1 MIIATIELGVYR
13 RHILNKQY
21 RKRKSTVKNT
31 IIQTNK
37 KYLPGLLNIAVPIM
51 LSNLISQLQML
62 IDRIFL
68 GHVNS
73 MYMSAL
79 GNVTSPMWTTMSF
92 CFSIVTG
99 ASILISQSVGAG
111 DTEHIE
117 EYSGAMVKYNNI
129 IPILLFFFWTFCAE
143 FVFRLMGVSDGLMP
157 MCLDYSRYYAPV
169 FLITGLGGAFSVI
182 LQTSNYTKPLVVY
195 GIIRSGVNIF
205 LDWVMIFG
213 RFGLPAMGIKGAAI
227 ATTIAEY
234 SGLIFA
240 VIFVVSSKKLNTKPS
255 MKWVV
260 KAHIKPYLLSAKL
273 GVNTALEDF
282 AWNLG
287 NLLLIRILNAI
298 NEMAAGI
305 YSIIFSVEVLAVVII
320 GAIGNGTMTLT
331 GEAKGNNDLGK
342 YKGVCV
348 CAYGLCIVVGIITLG
363 VCLAFP
369 QQIISLFTNDKSIIA
384 SCGIYL
390 IFISI
395 NLFAKSAN
403 IVVGN
408 AIRGSGNTIWMLI
421 TQLFGTVWVVSV
433 ALLFVF
439 VLKLG
444 IAGVFLAVIV
454 DEIVRAFINLGKYL
468 RIVKNWKSTDW
479 DKRTEL
485 AKQ

>member
-1 MIIATIELGVYR
+1 M
-13 RHILNKQY
+13 
-21 RKRKSTVKNT
+21 KNT
-31 IIQTNK
+31 LIKTNK

-195 GIIRSGVNIF
+195 GILRSGVNIL

-213 RFGLPAMGIKGAAI
+213 RFGFPAMGIKGAAI

-305 YSIIFSVEVLAVVII
+305 YSIIFSVEVLTVVII

-331 GEAKGNNDLGK
+331 GEAKGNNDLSK

-369 QQIISLFTNDKSIIA
+369 QQIISLFTNDKIIIA
-384 SCGIYL
+384 SCWIYL

-454 DEIVRAFINLGKYL
+454 DEIVRSFINLGKYL
-468 RIVKNWKSTDW
+468 RIVKNWESTD
-479 DKRTEL
+479 
-485 AKQ
+485 

>member
-13 RHILNKQY
+13 RHILKEQY

-31 IIQTNK
+31 IMQTNK

-143 FVFRLMGVSDGLMP
+143 FVFRLMGVSDGLMS

-195 GIIRSGVNIF
+195 GILRSGVNIF

-468 RIVKNWKSTDW
+468 RIVKNWESA
-479 DKRTEL
+479 ESL
-485 AKQ
+485 I

>member
-13 RHILNKQY
+13 RHILKEQY

-31 IIQTNK
+31 IMQTNK

-143 FVFRLMGVSDGLMP
+143 FVFRLMGVSDGLMS

-195 GIIRSGVNIF
+195 GILRSGVNIF

-468 RIVKNWKSTDW
+468 RIVKNWESADW
-479 DKRTEL
+479 GK
-485 AKQ
+485 

>member
-1 MIIATIELGVYR
+1 MITVTFELGVYR
-13 RHILNKQY
+13 RHILKKQY

-68 GHVNS
+68 GHVNN

-111 DTEHIE
+111 DNEHIE

-195 GIIRSGVNIF
+195 GLLRSGVNIF

-213 RFGLPAMGIKGAAI
+213 RFGFPAMGIKGAAI

-454 DEIVRAFINLGKYL
+454 DEIVRSFINLGKYL
-468 RIVKNWKSTDW
+468 RIVKNWEST
-479 DKRTEL
+479 
-485 AKQ
+485 

>member
-13 RHILNKQY
+13 RHILKKQY

-111 DTEHIE
+111 DNEHIE

-195 GIIRSGVNIF
+195 GILRSGVNIL

-213 RFGLPAMGIKGAAI
+213 RFGFPAMGIKGAAI

-255 MKWVV
+255 MKWVL

-421 TQLFGTVWVVSV
+421 TQLFGTLWVVSV

-468 RIVKNWKSTDW
+468 RIVKNWGSTDW
-479 DKRTEL
+479 DKKTEL

>member
-1 MIIATIELGVYR
+1 M
-13 RHILNKQY
+13 
-21 RKRKSTVKNT
+21 KNT
-31 IIQTNK
+31 LIKTNK

-111 DTEHIE
+111 DNEHIE

-182 LQTSNYTKPLVVY
+182 LQTSNYTKPLVIY

-255 MKWVV
+255 MKWVL

-454 DEIVRAFINLGKYL
+454 DEIVRSFINLGKYL
-468 RIVKNWKSTDW
+468 RIVKNWGSTDW
-479 DKRTEL
+479 DKKTEL

>member
-1 MIIATIELGVYR
+1 M
-13 RHILNKQY
+13 
-21 RKRKSTVKNT
+21 KNT
-31 IIQTNK
+31 LIKTNK

-73 MYMSAL
+73 MYMSVL

-111 DTEHIE
+111 DNEHIE

-182 LQTSNYTKPLVVY
+182 LQTSNYTKPLVIY

-255 MKWVV
+255 MKWVL

-454 DEIVRAFINLGKYL
+454 DEIVRSFINLGKYL
-468 RIVKNWKSTDW
+468 RIVKNWESTDW
-479 DKRTEL
+479 GKESL
-485 AKQ
+485 I

>member
-1 MIIATIELGVYR
+1 M
-13 RHILNKQY
+13 
-21 RKRKSTVKNT
+21 KNT
-31 IIQTNK
+31 LIKTNK

-195 GIIRSGVNIF
+195 GILRSGVNIL

-213 RFGLPAMGIKGAAI
+213 RFGFPAMGIKGAAI

-369 QQIISLFTNDKSIIA
+369 QQIISLFTNDKSISA

-421 TQLFGTVWVVSV
+421 TQLFGTLWVVSV

-468 RIVKNWKSTDW
+468 RIVKNWGSTDW
-479 DKRTEL
+479 DKKTEL

>member
-13 RHILNKQY
+13 RYILKKQY

-182 LQTSNYTKPLVVY
+182 LQTSNYTKPLVIY

-205 LDWVMIFG
+205 LDWIMIFG
-213 RFGLPAMGIKGAAI
+213 RFGLPVMGIKGAAI
-227 ATTIAEY
+227 ATTMAEY

-421 TQLFGTVWVVSV
+421 TQLFGTLWVVSV

-468 RIVKNWKSTDW
+468 RIVKNWGSTDW
-479 DKRTEL
+479 DKKTEL

>member
-1 MIIATIELGVYR
+1 M
-13 RHILNKQY
+13 
-21 RKRKSTVKNT
+21 KNT

-111 DTEHIE
+111 DNEHIE

-182 LQTSNYTKPLVVY
+182 LQTSNYTKPLVIY
-195 GIIRSGVNIF
+195 GILRSGVNIF

-255 MKWVV
+255 MKWVL

-421 TQLFGTVWVVSV
+421 TQLFGTLWVVSV

-454 DEIVRAFINLGKYL
+454 DEIVRSFINLGKYL
-468 RIVKNWKSTDW
+468 RIVKNWGSTDW
-479 DKRTEL
+479 GKESL
-485 AKQ
+485 I

>member
-1 MIIATIELGVYR
+1 MVLNTIKY
-13 RHILNKQY
+13 NFN

-195 GIIRSGVNIF
+195 GILRSGVNIF

-298 NEMAAGI
+298 NEMAAGV

-369 QQIISLFTNDKSIIA
+369 QQIISLFTNDKSIIV

-454 DEIVRAFINLGKYL
+454 DEIVRSFINLGKYL
-468 RIVKNWKSTDW
+468 RIVKNWEST
-479 DKRTEL
+479 ESL
-485 AKQ
+485 I

>member
-13 RHILNKQY
+13 RHILKIQY
-21 RKRKSTVKNT
+21 RRRKSTVKNT

-111 DTEHIE
+111 DIEHIE

-182 LQTSNYTKPLVVY
+182 LQTSNYTKPLVIY
-195 GIIRSGVNIF
+195 GIIRSGVNIL
-205 LDWVMIFG
+205 LDWIMIFG

-234 SGLIFA
+234 TGLIFA
-240 VIFVVSSKKLNTKPS
+240 VIFVVSSKRLHTKPS
-255 MKWVV
+255 MKWVI
-260 KAHIKPYLLSAKL
+260 KASIKPYLLSAKL

-331 GEAKGNNDLGK
+331 GEAKGNNDVNK
-342 YKGVCV
+342 YKGVCI
-348 CAYGLCIVVGIITLG
+348 CAYGLCIVVGIITLCA
-363 VCLAFP
+363 CLAFP

-468 RIVKNWKSTDW
+468 RIVKDW
-479 DKRTEL
+479 GNETYSD
-485 AKQ
+485 

>member
-1 MIIATIELGVYR
+1 MIIATIELGVDSRY
-13 RHILNKQY
+13 ILKKQY

-31 IIQTNK
+31 ILQTNR

-195 GIIRSGVNIF
+195 GIIRSGVNIL
-205 LDWVMIFG
+205 LDWIMIFG

-234 SGLIFA
+234 TGLIFA
-240 VIFVVSSKKLNTKPS
+240 VIFVVSSKRLHTKPS
-255 MKWVV
+255 MKWVI
-260 KAHIKPYLLSAKL
+260 KASIKPYLLSAKL

-331 GEAKGNNDLGK
+331 GEAKGNNDVNK
-342 YKGVCV
+342 YKGVCI
-348 CAYGLCIVVGIITLG
+348 CAYGLCIVVGIITLCA
-363 VCLAFP
+363 CLAFP

-454 DEIVRAFINLGKYL
+454 DEIVRSFINLGKYL
-468 RIVKNWKSTDW
+468 RIVKNWGSTNW
-479 DKRTEL
+479 DKEAEL
-485 AKQ
+485 AEQ

>member
-1 MIIATIELGVYR
+1 M
-13 RHILNKQY
+13 
-21 RKRKSTVKNT
+21 KNT

-111 DTEHIE
+111 DNEHIE

-182 LQTSNYTKPLVVY
+182 LQTSNYTKPLVIY
-195 GIIRSGVNIF
+195 GILRSGVNIF

-255 MKWVV
+255 MKWVL

-384 SCGIYL
+384 SCGIYR

-454 DEIVRAFINLGKYL
+454 DEIVRSFINLGKYL
-468 RIVKNWKSTDW
+468 RIVKNWESTDW
-479 DKRTEL
+479 GKESL
-485 AKQ
+485 I

>member
-1 MIIATIELGVYR
+1 M
-13 RHILNKQY
+13 
-21 RKRKSTVKNT
+21 KNT

-111 DTEHIE
+111 DNEHIE

-143 FVFRLMGVSDGLMP
+143 FAFRLMGVSDGLMP

-182 LQTSNYTKPLVVY
+182 LQTSNYTKPLVIY
-195 GIIRSGVNIF
+195 GILRSGVNIF

-255 MKWVV
+255 MKWVL

-454 DEIVRAFINLGKYL
+454 DEIVRSFINLGKYL
-468 RIVKNWKSTDW
+468 RIVKNWESTDW
-479 DKRTEL
+479 GKESL
-485 AKQ
+485 I

>member
-13 RHILNKQY
+13 RYILKKQY

-111 DTEHIE
+111 DTKHIE

-182 LQTSNYTKPLVVY
+182 LQTSNYTKPLVIY

-213 RFGLPAMGIKGAAI
+213 RFGFPAMGIKGAAI

-421 TQLFGTVWVVSV
+421 TQLFGTLWVVSV

-479 DKRTEL
+479 DKKTKL

>member
-13 RHILNKQY
+13 RYILKKQY

-182 LQTSNYTKPLVVY
+182 LQTSNYTKPLVIY

-205 LDWVMIFG
+205 LDWIMIFG
-213 RFGLPAMGIKGAAI
+213 RFGLPVMGIKGAAI
-227 ATTIAEY
+227 ATTMAEY

-331 GEAKGNNDLGK
+331 GEAKGNNDLSK

-454 DEIVRAFINLGKYL
+454 DEIVRSFINLGKYL
-468 RIVKNWKSTDW
+468 RIVKNWGSTDW
-479 DKRTEL
+479 DKKTEL

>member
-1 MIIATIELGVYR
+1 M
-13 RHILNKQY
+13 
-21 RKRKSTVKNT
+21 KNT
-31 IIQTNK
+31 LIKTNK

-111 DTEHIE
+111 DNEHIE

-182 LQTSNYTKPLVVY
+182 LQTSNYTKPLVIY

-240 VIFVVSSKKLNTKPS
+240 VIFVVSSKKLNTKSS
-255 MKWVV
+255 MKWVL

-454 DEIVRAFINLGKYL
+454 DEIVRSFINLGKYL
-468 RIVKNWKSTDW
+468 RIVKNWESTDW
-479 DKRTEL
+479 GKESL
-485 AKQ
+485 I

>member
-1 MIIATIELGVYR
+1 MIIATIEFGVYR
-13 RHILNKQY
+13 RHILKKQY

-182 LQTSNYTKPLVVY
+182 LQTSNYTKPLVIY

-348 CAYGLCIVVGIITLG
+348 CAYGLCIAVGIITLG

-439 VLKLG
+439 VIKLG

-454 DEIVRAFINLGKYL
+454 DEIVRSFINLGKYL
-468 RIVKNWKSTDW
+468 RIVKNWEST
-479 DKRTEL
+479 ESL
-485 AKQ
+485 I

>member
-13 RHILNKQY
+13 RYILKKQY

-111 DTEHIE
+111 DNEHIE

-182 LQTSNYTKPLVVY
+182 LQTSNYTKPLVIY
-195 GIIRSGVNIF
+195 GILRSGVNIF

-255 MKWVV
+255 MKWVL

-454 DEIVRAFINLGKYL
+454 DEIVRSFINLGKYL
-468 RIVKNWKSTDW
+468 RIVKNWESTDW
-479 DKRTEL
+479 GKESL
-485 AKQ
+485 I

>member
-13 RHILNKQY
+13 RHILKKY

-111 DTEHIE
+111 DNEHIE

-195 GIIRSGVNIF
+195 GILRSGVNIF

-255 MKWVV
+255 MEWVV

-331 GEAKGNNDLGK
+331 GEAKGNNDLSK

-454 DEIVRAFINLGKYL
+454 DEIVRSFINLGKYL
-468 RIVKNWKSTDW
+468 RIVKNWESTDW
-479 DKRTEL
+479 DKEAEL

>member
-13 RHILNKQY
+13 RHILKEQY

-31 IIQTNK
+31 IMQTNK

-143 FVFRLMGVSDGLMP
+143 FVFRLMGVSDGLMS

-195 GIIRSGVNIF
+195 GILRSGVNIF

-468 RIVKNWKSTDW
+468 RIVKNWKSI
-479 DKRTEL
+479 ESL
-485 AKQ
+485 I

>member
-13 RHILNKQY
+13 RHILKKQY

-182 LQTSNYTKPLVVY
+182 LQTSNYTKPLVIY

-213 RFGLPAMGIKGAAI
+213 RFGFPAMGIKGAAI

-260 KAHIKPYLLSAKL
+260 KAPIKPYLLSAKL

-468 RIVKNWKSTDW
+468 RIVKNWESTD
-479 DKRTEL
+479 
-485 AKQ
+485 

>member
-1 MIIATIELGVYR
+1 MIIATIELGDDNRY
-13 RHILNKQY
+13 ILIKQY

-195 GIIRSGVNIF
+195 GVIRSGVNIL
-205 LDWVMIFG
+205 LDWIMIFG

-234 SGLIFA
+234 TGLIFA
-240 VIFVVSSKKLNTKPS
+240 VIFVVSSKRLHTKPS
-255 MKWVV
+255 MKWVI
-260 KAHIKPYLLSAKL
+260 KASIKPYLLSAKL

-305 YSIIFSVEVLAVVII
+305 YSIIFSVEVLAFVII

-331 GEAKGNNDLGK
+331 GEAKGNNDVNK
-342 YKGVCV
+342 YKGVCI
-348 CAYGLCIVVGIITLG
+348 CAYGLCIVVGIISLCA
-363 VCLAFP
+363 CLAFP

-454 DEIVRAFINLGKYL
+454 DEIVRSFINLGKYL
-468 RIVKNWKSTDW
+468 RIVKNWESTDW
-479 DKRTEL
+479 DKKTEL

>member
-1 MIIATIELGVYR
+1 M
-13 RHILNKQY
+13 
-21 RKRKSTVKNT
+21 KNT
-31 IIQTNK
+31 LIKTNK

-99 ASILISQSVGAG
+99 ASILISQGVGAG

-195 GIIRSGVNIF
+195 GILRSGVNIL

-213 RFGLPAMGIKGAAI
+213 RFGFPAMGIKGAAI

-273 GVNTALEDF
+273 GVNTAL
-282 AWNLG
+282 
-287 NLLLIRILNAI
+287 RILHGILAI
-298 NEMAAGI
+298 
-305 YSIIFSVEVLAVVII
+305 
-320 GAIGNGTMTLT
+320 
-331 GEAKGNNDLGK
+331 
-342 YKGVCV
+342 C
-348 CAYGLCIVVGIITLG
+348 
-363 VCLAFP
+363 CL
-369 QQIISLFTNDKSIIA
+369 
-384 SCGIYL
+384 
-390 IFISI
+390 
-395 NLFAKSAN
+395 
-403 IVVGN
+403 
-408 AIRGSGNTIWMLI
+408 
-421 TQLFGTVWVVSV
+421 
-433 ALLFVF
+433 
-439 VLKLG
+439 
-444 IAGVFLAVIV
+444 
-454 DEIVRAFINLGKYL
+454 
-468 RIVKNWKSTDW
+468 
-479 DKRTEL
+479 
-485 AKQ
+485 

>member
-1 MIIATIELGVYR
+1 
-13 RHILNKQY
+13 
-21 RKRKSTVKNT
+21 
-31 IIQTNK
+31 
-37 KYLPGLLNIAVPIM
+37 
-51 LSNLISQLQML
+51 
-62 IDRIFL
+62 
-68 GHVNS
+68 
-73 MYMSAL
+73 
-79 GNVTSPMWTTMSF
+79 
-92 CFSIVTG
+92 
-99 ASILISQSVGAG
+99 
-111 DTEHIE
+111 
-117 EYSGAMVKYNNI
+117 
-129 IPILLFFFWTFCAE
+129 
-143 FVFRLMGVSDGLMP
+143 MGVSDGLMP

-195 GIIRSGVNIF
+195 GILRSGVNIL

-213 RFGLPAMGIKGAAI
+213 RFGFPAMGIKGAAI

-421 TQLFGTVWVVSV
+421 TQLFGTLWVVSV

-468 RIVKNWKSTDW
+468 RIVKNWGSTDW
-479 DKRTEL
+479 DKKTEL